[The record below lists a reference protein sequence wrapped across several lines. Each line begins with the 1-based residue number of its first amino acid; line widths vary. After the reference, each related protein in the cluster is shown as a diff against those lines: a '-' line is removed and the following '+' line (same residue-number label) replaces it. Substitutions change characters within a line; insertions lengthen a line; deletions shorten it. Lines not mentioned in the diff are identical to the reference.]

1 LNSIEFLLDNGVDDV
16 RLNKQDEA
24 SIHLAI
30 IHNQLDALK
39 VRLNIFGYYNSK
51 VERKNKNNFSPST
64 ILTPSVTEDFIV

>member
-24 SIHLAI
+24 PIHLAI

-39 VRLNIFGYYNSK
+39 VRLNIFRYYNSI

-64 ILTPSVTEDFIV
+64 ILTPSVTKDFIV